1 MGEYITE
8 EIIIQ
13 EYLNN
18 WFTYEELAE
27 YLCTDINKIKYTLDS
42 YCAMTKELNAKVKQH
57 KQHIESYY
65 RVKEN
70 NEEIYI
76 YQASKYYAEI
86 AKYIIE
92 NHASL
97 RQTAKKFELGKT
109 TVFDY
114 VHEKLPSISIVLY
127 KEVFNVLMENK
138 SFSTKNKRVVEQVLT
153 SYDYLKEGHIIE
165 EIAQLQNIGRNVV
178 QRNLTTRLQ
187 KIDKKKYE
195 DAKEIL
201 RGNQFSGISEHKFT
215 KHN

>member
-1 MGEYITE
+1 MSEYITE

-18 WFTYEELAE
+18 WFTYEELAD

-57 KQHIESYY
+57 KQYIESYY
-65 RVKEN
+65 RVKESK
-70 NEEIYI
+70 EPIYI
-76 YQASKYYAEI
+76 PQDSKYYAEI
-86 AKYIIE
+86 AEYIIE
-92 NHASL
+92 NHASI
-97 RQTAKKFELGKT
+97 RQTAKT

-127 KEVFNVLMENK
+127 KDVFDVLMENK

-153 SYDYLKEGHIIE
+153 SYDYLKQGHIIE
-165 EIAQLQNIGRNVV
+165 EIAKLQNIGRNVV
-178 QRNLTTRLQ
+178 QRNLTTRLK
-187 KIDKKKYE
+187 KIDKEKYE

-201 RGNQFSGISEHKFT
+201 KGHQFSGISEHKFK